1 VIVLMPWQTVGNVG
15 AVVALHCDELDP
27 EDPAVRVTP
36 QVAWPLLFSV

>member
-27 EDPAVRVTP
+27 EDPAVRVIP
-36 QVAWPLLFSV
+36 QVAWPLPFSV